1 MGERLDR
8 GSQPRSGPHDAV
20 DPAGRRP
27 WAGLSRVVPRGL
39 GWRLTAW
46 VAAGLLATLAITFL
60 AVYRGTGSEL
70 RHQLDGRLV
79 SSGRAFAQ
87 DAAAG
92 PRGDGATLLA
102 RAHDYVNAQPFAAT
116 SRLLYLSVPGRRA
129 VTNEP
134 ELLGLGAP
142 DGGESSAGQIAENR
156 LAAALIRA
164 PRGYSTVN
172 VPDVGPLRLLVVPVR
187 RGTHVVGAVGSGE
200 PLSSV
205 EEAQRG
211 VARTFLLAGGVA
223 LVVVLLASYAAGARV
238 SAPLRRMA
246 RVAARVDGGDLAPRM
261 GAVGA
266 RDEVRVLAD
275 AFDHMLDRLADAFAR
290 QRSFVSDASHEL
302 RTPLTVIRG
311 QLEVLAR
318 QERPDTQEVRRVAHL
333 VSAEVARMSR
343 MVDELLALAHSA
355 ELPSR
360 VAVVDVHRYLSE
372 LWDGVAHTANRRFES
387 DLRVRGQ
394 LRADPDRLAQA
405 LRNLAANAIAH
416 TRERDGRVRLSAW
429 VPAPGQLCLTVED
442 DGPGIASDQR
452 ERVFDRFHRTD
463 AARTRSAGGTGLG
476 LAIVRDA
483 VEAHGGRV
491 SVEPGGDLGGARV
504 VIELPAFVGGG
515 SPHALSGAAL
525 QTAGDLDEPPLV
537 ASENPSPASPQS
549 AGPGGGELG

>member
-1 MGERLDR
+1 MAEPPPRGPWPSGE
-8 GSQPRSGPHDAV
+8 PDAH
-20 DPAGRRP
+20 PGRRP
-27 WAGLSRVVPRGL
+27 WSRLSRALPGGL
-39 GWRLTAW
+39 RWRLTAW

-60 AVYRGTGSEL
+60 AVYRGTGSQL

-79 SSGRAFAQ
+79 SSSRAFAQ

-92 PRGDGATLLA
+92 PGGDASTLLA
-102 RAHDYVNAQPFAAT
+102 RAQGYVNAQPFAAT
-116 SRLLYLSVPGRRA
+116 SRLLYLSVAGRRA
-129 VTNEP
+129 VSNEP
-134 ELLGLGAP
+134 ELLGLRAP
-142 DGGESSAGQIAENR
+142 DGGESSAGQTAENS
-156 LAAALIRA
+156 LAGALIQA

-172 VPDVGPLRLLVVPVR
+172 VPDVGPLRLLVVPVQ
-187 RGTHVVGAVGSGE
+187 RGARVVATVGSGE

-205 EEAQRG
+205 AEAQRG

-238 SAPLRRMA
+238 SRPLRHMA

-318 QERPDTQEVRRVAHL
+318 QERPGAQEVRRVQRV
-333 VSAEVARMSR
+333 VSAEVSRMSR

-355 ELPSR
+355 ELQPR
-360 VAVVDVHRYLSE
+360 VAPLDVHRYLSE
-372 LWDGVAHTANRRFES
+372 LWDGVAHTANRRFQS
-387 DLRVRGQ
+387 DLPVRGQ

-416 TRERDGRVRLSAW
+416 TREPSGRVRLSARQ
-429 VPAPGQLCLTVED
+429 PAPGHLRLIVED
-442 DGPGIASDQR
+442 DGPGIAPDQR

-476 LAIVRDA
+476 LTIVRDA
-483 VEAHGGRV
+483 VEAHGGRAW
-491 SVEPGGDLGGARV
+491 VEPGGDLGGARV
-504 VIELPAFVGGG
+504 VIELPGFVAWG
-515 SPHALSGAAL
+515 L
-525 QTAGDLDEPPLV
+525 
-537 ASENPSPASPQS
+537 
-549 AGPGGGELG
+549 PGGPSDASLETEDGVGEPAAR